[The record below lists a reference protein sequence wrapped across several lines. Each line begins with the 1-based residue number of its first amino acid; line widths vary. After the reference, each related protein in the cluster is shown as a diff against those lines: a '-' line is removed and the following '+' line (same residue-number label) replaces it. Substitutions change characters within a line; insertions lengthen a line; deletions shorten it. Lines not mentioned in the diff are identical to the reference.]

1 MFPGINIT
9 DKTMNNLV
17 ALTEKL
23 VVDPY
28 LPQSLV
34 HAQQPLQVHLH
45 LLYPLQISS
54 ILGAGQQLQMVG
66 CILDIRIQYYIC
78 YLNYITSH
86 LLCLQKIALAGPR
99 PARRNWPARSASMC
113 RSNQPCTNTEGFY

>member
-17 ALTEKL
+17 ALTKKL

-28 LPQSLV
+28 LPQPLV

-45 LLYPLQISS
+45 PLYPLQVSS
-54 ILGAGQQLQMVG
+54 ILGAGQQLQMVD
-66 CILDIRIQYYIC
+66 CWSTLYDRSRRYIDPFRST
-78 YLNYITSH
+78 LTSNR
-86 LLCLQKIALAGPR
+86 LMSCLFL
-99 PARRNWPARSASMC
+99 SM
-113 RSNQPCTNTEGFY
+113 GDMAD